1 MRTTLLKPLGLM
13 LIVLLVWAGSS
24 SVTRAAEAKM
34 NVAVVE
40 FSVMGDMHEQAG
52 AIIADMMMANIAN
65 SGRFNLKD
73 RLSLSAVSKIAKAQE
88 LGYTGLL
95 DPRTAADLGQ
105 RYGLDA
111 VVIGAVSKPGD
122 LITVTARLIDT
133 KTALLLRSGQI
144 QGKNIDTIQE
154 QISQLAAMIAAPPEP
169 AKAYGLTVRTEPP
182 SASIRLLNSAT
193 PYQPGVRLP
202 PGDYEIEV
210 SQAGYAP
217 RQAALK
223 IVDRDLAVTVTL
235 DKAKYGL
242 TVRTEPADAQIRLLN
257 AALAYQPGVELT
269 PGDYQIEVTKP
280 GYAPRTFPIRIVD
293 SALTV
298 PVTLE
303 KQPEPAQYRLT
314 VQTDPPQ
321 ATVKLL
327 NLKTSYQ
334 PGLALAPGRYSVEV
348 SQAGYETQ
356 RLTVTLADSDVTV
369 PVTLTKQSEPERY
382 RLTVRPDPANA
393 KIRLVGVKA
402 AYKPGVALAPGRYT
416 VEVSQTGYETQRL
429 TVTLADSDVTAPV
442 TLTKEPEP
450 ERYRLTVRPDP
461 ANAKIRL
468 VGVKAAYK
476 PGVTL
481 APGRYTVEVSQ
492 AGYET
497 QRLTVTLADSDV
509 TVPVTLTKEPEPE
522 RYRLTV
528 RPDPADARVRLL
540 GTSTAYRP
548 GVALAPGSYTVEV
561 SRSGYDAQ
569 RLTVRIADSDVTMP
583 VALAKQPEPVKP
595 TEYRLTVR
603 VTPSSAR
610 VRLVNSSFTYRP
622 GVTLPPGNYTVEA
635 SGRGYETERRS
646 VRIID
651 SDVTESINLQAV
663 AKPELPESPPPTRPG
678 TWRIGSVQVDGSISG
693 ADRSE
698 VQRVLN
704 RYIGQTA
711 SRDSLLDS
719 AMQVYR
725 STGITLSFA
734 VRNSASGSAE
744 LSARVS
750 QRLRRTYESSVPL
763 VTRGQLERSGF
774 AVSVD

>member
-1 MRTTLLKPLGLM
+1 M
-13 LIVLLVWAGSS
+13 
-24 SVTRAAEAKM
+24 
-34 NVAVVE
+34 
-40 FSVMGDMHEQAG
+40 
-52 AIIADMMMANIAN
+52 
-65 SGRFNLKD
+65 
-73 RLSLSAVSKIAKAQE
+73 
-88 LGYTGLL
+88 
-95 DPRTAADLGQ
+95 
-105 RYGLDA
+105 
-111 VVIGAVSKPGD
+111 
-122 LITVTARLIDT
+122 
-133 KTALLLRSGQI
+133 
-144 QGKNIDTIQE
+144 
-154 QISQLAAMIAAPPEP
+154 
-169 AKAYGLTVRTEPP
+169 
-182 SASIRLLNSAT
+182 
-193 PYQPGVRLP
+193 
-202 PGDYEIEV
+202 
-210 SQAGYAP
+210 
-217 RQAALK
+217 
-223 IVDRDLAVTVTL
+223 
-235 DKAKYGL
+235 
-242 TVRTEPADAQIRLLN
+242 
-257 AALAYQPGVELT
+257 
-269 PGDYQIEVTKP
+269 
-280 GYAPRTFPIRIVD
+280 
-293 SALTV
+293 
-298 PVTLE
+298 
-303 KQPEPAQYRLT
+303 
-314 VQTDPPQ
+314 
-321 ATVKLL
+321 
-327 NLKTSYQ
+327 
-334 PGLALAPGRYSVEV
+334 
-348 SQAGYETQ
+348 
-356 RLTVTLADSDVTV
+356 
-369 PVTLTKQSEPERY
+369 
-382 RLTVRPDPANA
+382 
-393 KIRLVGVKA
+393 
-402 AYKPGVALAPGRYT
+402 
-416 VEVSQTGYETQRL
+416 
-429 TVTLADSDVTAPV
+429 
-442 TLTKEPEP
+442 
-450 ERYRLTVRPDP
+450 
-461 ANAKIRL
+461 
-468 VGVKAAYK
+468 
-476 PGVTL
+476 
-481 APGRYTVEVSQ
+481 
-492 AGYET
+492 
-497 QRLTVTLADSDV
+497 
-509 TVPVTLTKEPEPE
+509 
-522 RYRLTV
+522 

>member
-1 MRTTLLKPLGLM
+1 MRTTLMKKLGLM
-13 LIVLLVWAGSS
+13 LTVLWVWAGSG
-24 SVTRAAEAKM
+24 SVSHAAEAKM

-169 AKAYGLTVRTEPP
+169 TQSYGLTVRAEPA

-217 RQAALK
+217 RREALK
-223 IVDRDLAVTVTL
+223 IVDRDVAVTVTL

-242 TVRTEPADAQIRLLN
+242 TVRTEPADAQIRLLD
-257 AALAYQPGVELT
+257 AALAYRPGVELT

-303 KQPEPAQYRLT
+303 KQAEPAQYRLT

-327 NLKTSYQ
+327 NLKTPYQ
-334 PGLALAPGRYSVEV
+334 PGLALAPGRYTVEV
-348 SQAGYETQ
+348 SQAGYATQ
-356 RLTVTLADSDVTV
+356 RLTVTLADSDVAV
-369 PVTLTKQSEPERY
+369 PVTLSKVPEPVQPAQY
-382 RLTVRPDPANA
+382 RLTVRADPASA
-393 KIRLVGVKA
+393 KIRLLGVKA
-402 AYKPGVALAPGRYT
+402 AYKPGVA
-416 VEVSQTGYETQRL
+416 
-429 TVTLADSDVTAPV
+429 
-442 TLTKEPEP
+442 
-450 ERYRLTVRPDP
+450 
-461 ANAKIRL
+461 
-468 VGVKAAYK
+468 
-476 PGVTL
+476 L

-497 QRLTVTLADSDV
+497 QRLTVTLADSDM
-509 TVPVTLTKEPEPE
+509 TVPVTLAKQPEPE

-528 RPDPADARVRLL
+528 RTDPADARVRLL
-540 GTSTAYRP
+540 GTSTTYRP

-569 RLTVRIADSDVTMP
+569 RLTVRIADGDVTVP

-622 GVTLPPGNYTVEA
+622 GVMLPPGNYTVEV

-646 VRIID
+646 LRIID
-651 SDVTESINLQAV
+651 GDVTESINLQAM

-678 TWRIGSVQVDGSISG
+678 TWRIGSVQVDSSISG